1 MIVRWVFGRSN
12 IQDLV
17 HSLLKL
23 STRGKMLPNN
33 TDIQGKEKHV
43 EESRKDEKTGNVI
56 KSIFAYYFIS
66 VRIHQL
72 HCFFNAPNPACLTSP
87 PLLPNAQASIIL
99 KSVLKIYHILLDYNP
114 SPLSS
119 CANHMKSGQCLP
131 CLVSLQLSTSSAL
144 AIGSQSSFYVN

>member
-43 EESRKDEKTGNVI
+43 EESRKDEKT
-56 KSIFAYYFIS
+56 
-66 VRIHQL
+66 
-72 HCFFNAPNPACLTSP
+72 
-87 PLLPNAQASIIL
+87 
-99 KSVLKIYHILLDYNP
+99 
-114 SPLSS
+114 
-119 CANHMKSGQCLP
+119 M
-131 CLVSLQLSTSSAL
+131 
-144 AIGSQSSFYVN
+144 

>member
-56 KSIFAYYFIS
+56 KSIFAYYF
-66 VRIHQL
+66 
-72 HCFFNAPNPACLTSP
+72 F
-87 PLLPNAQASIIL
+87 
-99 KSVLKIYHILLDYNP
+99 
-114 SPLSS
+114 
-119 CANHMKSGQCLP
+119 
-131 CLVSLQLSTSSAL
+131 
-144 AIGSQSSFYVN
+144 

>member
-1 MIVRWVFGRSN
+1 MIIRWVFRRSN

-23 STRGKMLPNN
+23 SMRGKMLPNN
-33 TDIQGKEKHV
+33 TDIQGKEKGGGKQERWKNWECHQRHICLLLFLGKV
-43 EESRKDEKTGNVI
+43 
-56 KSIFAYYFIS
+56 IFAYYFIS

-72 HCFFNAPNPACLTSP
+72 HCFFNTPNPTCLTSP
-87 PLLPNAQASIIL
+87 LLLPNAQASIIL

-119 CANHMKSGQCLP
+119 YANHMKSGQRLL
-131 CLVSLQLSTSSAL
+131 CLVSL
-144 AIGSQSSFYVN
+144 